1 MTTPRRDTP
10 RYTLRSYVGLPRSLR
25 RDMLALVNRGYT
37 PEEWKAEQA
46 RLKRAQ
52 AKLEAS
58 EKAARL
64 VERPV
69 AQA

>member
-37 PEEWKAEQA
+37 PEEWKTEQA
-46 RLKRAQ
+46 RQKRARAKEQ
-52 AKLEAS
+52 AL
-58 EKAARL
+58 AAAL
-64 VERPV
+64 HTV